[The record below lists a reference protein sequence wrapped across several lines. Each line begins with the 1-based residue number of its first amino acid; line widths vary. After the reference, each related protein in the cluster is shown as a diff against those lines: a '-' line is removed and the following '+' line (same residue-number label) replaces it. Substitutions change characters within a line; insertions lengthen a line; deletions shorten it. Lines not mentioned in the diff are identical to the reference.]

1 MEREDLES
9 VLDDI
14 RYLAEHEDVSKVLTV
29 LLGAH
34 PADVADIVRHLPE
47 DLGRYVF
54 GLLDDERASD
64 VLLELDDFS
73 RERLAAGLDRERLSA
88 LIDVMDSDDAADVV
102 SDLPPNV
109 AESVLETIPA
119 EDSAEVREL
128 LQHEEDTA
136 GGLMQL
142 ELVAVPQGST
152 VDEAIRDV
160 RRHAGTIERIY
171 DLYVIDEAGRLR
183 GVLSLDRL
191 LAAAGNVRVD
201 TIMDPDAIVV
211 KAGVDQEEV
220 AKLFKRYDLIALP
233 VVDEEDKL
241 VGRITVDDVIDVV
254 VDEASEDMRRLAGV
268 GEEEYRET
276 SPFRISRAR
285 LPWLL
290 LGLTGG
296 VGSAALLSRFE
307 GSLAR
312 NLPLAFFVP
321 VVTAMGGNIGIQ
333 SSAIV
338 ISGLASGEISL
349 RDSGRRIL
357 QELRVGL
364 VNAVVLG
371 LAIALVASPWQG
383 TDIGMVVTAALVT
396 VILSAS
402 FIGSTVPL
410 VLHRLGLDPS
420 LATGPFITA
429 SNDVFG
435 LVVYMT
441 IAGVLR

>member
-1 MEREDLES
+1 MEREDLAS

-14 RYLAEHEDVSKVLTV
+14 RYLAERQDVAMVRTV
-29 LLGAH
+29 LLTAR
-34 PADVADIVRHLPE
+34 PADVAEIVRHLPE

-54 GLLDDERASD
+54 GLLDPERASD

-102 SDLPPNV
+102 KDLPASM
-109 AESVLETIPA
+109 AESVLETIPD
-119 EDSAEVREL
+119 EDSAEVRVL

-142 ELVAVPQGST
+142 ELVAVPAGST
-152 VDEAIRDV
+152 VDEAIQEV
-160 RRHAGTIERIY
+160 RRRAGTIEHVY
-171 DLYVIDEAGRLR
+171 DLYVIGAGRLLR

-191 LAAAGNVRVD
+191 LTAAGSTRVEA
-201 TIMDPDAIVV
+201 IMDENAVV
-211 KAGVDQEEV
+211 VEAGVDQEEV
-220 AKLFKRYDLIALP
+220 AKLFKRYNLIALP
-233 VVDEEDKL
+233 VVDRERRL

-254 VDEASEDMRRLAGV
+254 VDEASEDIRKLAGV
-268 GEEEYRET
+268 VEEEYRET
-276 SPFRISRAR
+276 SPFRVSRAR

-296 VGSAALLSRFE
+296 VCSAALLSRYE

-364 VNAVVLG
+364 LNAIVCG

-383 TDIGMVVTAALVT
+383 QEIGLVVTAALIT

-410 VLHRLGLDPS
+410 VLHRFGLDPS

-429 SNDVFG
+429 SNDIFG

-441 IAGVLR
+441 IAGILR